1 VVVVSID
8 KAAVDVTVEDD
19 VIIEDDLIEDDDVIE
34 DVVAVGVAV
43 GGVVVAIAARVE
55 EVEEGFCKELLAPV
69 GDAMTYFSVDN
80 IEIELLVLEVV
91 LYAEVLS
98 DRDRLL
104 TNCELIWFE
113 IASAVTEFSVVLIS
127 SCVFCTL
134 VIISSVV
141 IGAIFSLLLVFI
153 SKPDAASLIV
163 VSLAVTCDGTPFM
176 I

>member
-1 VVVVSID
+1 VVVVCFD
-8 KAAVDVTVEDD
+8 KAAVDVNVEDD
-19 VIIEDDLIEDDDVIE
+19 VIIVEDDLIEDGDVIE

-43 GGVVVAIAARVE
+43 GVVVAIAARVE

-113 IASAVTEFSVVLIS
+113 IAPAVTEFSVVLIS

-134 VIISSVV
+134 VTISSVV
-141 IGAIFSLLLVFI
+141 IGAIFSPMLVFI
-153 SKPDAASLIV
+153 TKPDAASLIV